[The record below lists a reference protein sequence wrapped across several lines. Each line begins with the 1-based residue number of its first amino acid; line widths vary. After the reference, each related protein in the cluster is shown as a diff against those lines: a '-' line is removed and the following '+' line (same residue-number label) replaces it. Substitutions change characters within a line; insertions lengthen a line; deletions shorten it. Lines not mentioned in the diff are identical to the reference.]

1 MDFERKRIHFVL
13 IHFALKNIK
22 EMNVNIKEP
31 CPEEWNNMKIGLI
44 SRHCDQCDKPV
55 IDFTKMDRAEIIIYL
70 LSNPATKTCGRMS
83 RDQFDFHH
91 DDLPLLIEGLK
102 KKGGNASFLILA
114 LVCVSLVSC
123 KEDNRKTTIKTP
135 NPIHQNYP
143 DGNTLGE
150 VSMPNDRNVKET
162 IVPEHVKKVTKEP
175 SIMPEPII
183 MGEPVMVGDIQLVE
197 PPEKMAITDEVL
209 SYAEKMPE
217 YPGGVTKLFAFVY
230 ENLKY
235 PDFEKENGIEGTVYV
250 KFTVTEEGKIVKP
263 EVVRGVN
270 GAPNFNQEVL
280 RVVNKMPNWIPGEN
294 NGKKVKVYF
303 TMPFKFRLD

>member
-1 MDFERKRIHFVL
+1 
-13 IHFALKNIK
+13 
-22 EMNVNIKEP
+22 MNVSITEP

-70 LSNPATKTCGRMS
+70 LSNPTAKTCGRMS

-270 GAPNFNQEVL
+270 GAPNFNKEVL
-280 RVVNKMPNWIPGEN
+280 RIVNKMPNWLPGEN

>member
-1 MDFERKRIHFVL
+1 
-13 IHFALKNIK
+13 
-22 EMNVNIKEP
+22 MNVNIKEP
-31 CPEEWNNMKIGLI
+31 CPEDWNKMKIGLI

-70 LSNPATKTCGRMS
+70 LSNPTAKTCGRMS

-91 DDLPLLIEGLK
+91 DDIPLLIEGLK
-102 KKGGNASFLILA
+102 KKGGNTSFLILA

-150 VSMPNDRNVKET
+150 VSMPNDRNVKESV
-162 IVPEHVKKVTKEP
+162 VPEHVKKATKEP
-175 SIMPEPII
+175 SILPEPIFK
-183 MGEPVMVGDIQLVE
+183 GEVAMIGDIVMPSPE
-197 PPEKMAITDEVL
+197 ISVPPDEVL

-217 YPGGVTKLFAFVY
+217 YPGGVTPLFAFIKD
-230 ENLKY
+230 NLVY

-250 KFTVTEEGKIVKP
+250 KFIVTEEGKVINP

-270 GAPNFNQEVL
+270 GAIRKCFESLIKCQIGFQE
-280 RVVNKMPNWIPGEN
+280 K
-294 NGKKVKVYF
+294 
-303 TMPFKFRLD
+303 TMERK

>member
-1 MDFERKRIHFVL
+1 M
-13 IHFALKNIK
+13 NIK
-22 EMNVNIKEP
+22 ITEP
-31 CPEEWNNMKIGLI
+31 CPEDWNKMKIGLI

-70 LSNPATKTCGRMS
+70 LSNPTTKTCGRMS

-91 DDLPLLIEGLK
+91 DDIPLLIEGLK

-135 NPIHQNYP
+135 NPIHQNY
-143 DGNTLGE
+143 GGEGTLGE
-150 VSMPNDRNVKET
+150 VSMPNDRNQTKK
-162 IVPEHVKKVTKEP
+162 IVPEHVPEHVLEP
-175 SIMPEPII
+175 SILPEPII

-197 PPEKMAITDEVL
+197 PPEKIAPPDEVL

-217 YPGGVTKLFAFVY
+217 YPGGVAPLFAFVK
-230 ENLKY
+230 EHLVY
-235 PDFEKENGIEGTVYV
+235 PEFEKENGIEGTVYV
-250 KFTVTEEGKIVKP
+250 KFIVTEEGKVVNP

-270 GAPNFNQEVL
+270 GAPNFNKEVL
-280 RVVNKMPNWIPGEN
+280 RIINKMSNWIPGEN

-303 TMPFKFRLD
+303 TMPFKFRLN

>member
-1 MDFERKRIHFVL
+1 MEVKIT
-13 IHFALKNIK
+13 K
-22 EMNVNIKEP
+22 P
-31 CPEEWNNMKIGLI
+31 CPEDWNKMKIGLI

-55 IDFTKMDRAEIIIYL
+55 IDFTKMDRGEIIIYL
-70 LSNPATKTCGRMS
+70 LSNPAAQTCGRMS
-83 RDQFDFHH
+83 RNQFDFHH
-91 DDLPLLIEGLK
+91 DDIPLLIEGLK

-123 KEDNRKTTIKTP
+123 KEDNRKTAIKTP
-135 NPIHQNYP
+135 NPIHQNY
-143 DGNTLGE
+143 GGEATLGE
-150 VSMPNDRNVKET
+150 VSMPNDRNIKET

-175 SIMPEPII
+175 AILPEPIF
-183 MGEPVMVGDIQLVE
+183 MGEPIMVGDIQLVE
-197 PPEKMAITDEVL
+197 PPEILAPPEPDEIL

-217 YPGGVTKLFAFVY
+217 YPGGVTPLFAFIKD
-230 ENLKY
+230 NLVY

-250 KFTVTEEGKIVKP
+250 KFIVTEEGKVMNP

-270 GAPNFNQEVL
+270 GAPNFNKEVL
-280 RVVNKMPNWIPGEN
+280 RIIQQMPNWIPGEN

>member
-1 MDFERKRIHFVL
+1 
-13 IHFALKNIK
+13 
-22 EMNVNIKEP
+22 MNVNIKEP
-31 CPEEWNNMKIGLI
+31 CPEEWNKMKIGLI

-70 LSNPATKTCGRMS
+70 LSNPTAKTCGRMS

-102 KKGGNASFLILA
+102 KKGGNTSFLILA